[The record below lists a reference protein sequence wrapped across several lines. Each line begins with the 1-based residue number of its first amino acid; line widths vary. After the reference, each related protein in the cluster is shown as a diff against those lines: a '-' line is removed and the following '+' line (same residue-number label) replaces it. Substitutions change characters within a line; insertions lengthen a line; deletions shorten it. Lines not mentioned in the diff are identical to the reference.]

1 MDHELISPGCL
12 TIAITGHRPKDLVTG
27 TDAPID
33 LDGAIEALFARAC
46 ARAPAVGVTRC
57 CRGNPAVGVTRRGD
71 PGAGGH
77 RRGARGDQAVAAAV
91 STTKRWSG
99 IAFESVIVLPF
110 PVEVLGAR

>member
-27 TDAPID
+27 TGAPID
-33 LDGAIEALFARAC
+33 LDGAIESLLARAC
-46 ARAPAVGVTRC
+46 ARA
-57 CRGNPAVGVTRRGD
+57 PAVGVTRRGD

>member
-27 TDAPID
+27 TGAPID
-33 LDGAIEALFARAC
+33 LDGAIEALLARAC
-46 ARAPAVGVTRC
+46 ARA
-57 CRGNPAVGVTRRGD
+57 PAVGVTRRGD

-77 RRGARGDQAVAAAV
+77 RRDARGDQAVAAAV

>member
-27 TDAPID
+27 TGAPID
-33 LDGAIEALFARAC
+33 LDGAIESLLARAC
-46 ARAPAVGVTRC
+46 ARAPAVRVTR
-57 CRGNPAVGVTRRGD
+57 RGDPDSRRGD